1 MPSIKRLEQRQKELE
16 AEYDLLS
23 EKISRLK
30 KARILETDPNT
41 RFKLDKQL
49 EDLEN
54 ERETIEAEIEKTV
67 QAINAEKNIPQASP
81 LTKAKKRPITY
92 SLRPQVKHFVNRE
105 KMREQLRVD
114 LRDEQKVIVV
124 VDGLAGIGK
133 TSLAA
138 KVAEEVEDEFSGIYY
153 TKCSSETDVDQLL
166 AELAYFLGEYGDHTL
181 ENVVEYNIPQKN
193 KINFLID
200 SLGKRT
206 ANVPVCEKSASE
218 THVVRRY
225 LLIFDDLHE
234 LLDKR
239 QTIKDQDLQLFFNK
253 LLTQSHNSK
262 IMLVSRTR
270 PVFHRYQSSQSK
282 KTLEKMDQEGGIEL
296 LQILGV
302 EEDKQLLQQA
312 YQLTSG
318 HPLAMELLASLTEV
332 MPLED
337 ILADKTL
344 FYDDVSVAEKLLQ
357 ELYNTLTPEEQTLL
371 RKIAILPHP
380 ATRDL
385 ICYLGEEEIP
395 PNPPLEKGGTAQ
407 NLNSLVRKALVTY
420 DKKQKIYKQ
429 HDLVRDFNRMKMTE
443 EEKKE
448 YHLKAA
454 AYYENLEYNKDKPTF
469 EQVQQRLE
477 VRDHYFQAGEIEKA
491 AFLLVE
497 VSEYLRE
504 WGYLERC
511 KTLLEETLKAVES
524 LSPNDERQLLMVDL
538 LVELSWIESSSEGL
552 DKAIDRC
559 KQAEDIL
566 KIVED
571 KRRAGNLYHAMGK
584 FFYEKASWEEADTY
598 LHLSFEIK
606 KEQADTK
613 GIVKTLGALRVL
625 YWNSGELDKI
635 EAISRDGIKVCEYLG
650 DMEHKSEILVNIL
663 GKTLEAQRR
672 FDEALSVYEES
683 LRSRNKNDFT
693 GKALSSRLIG
703 QTFRKKKN
711 FENALEKYQES
722 LVFAEESRDVL
733 AQSRALRGIGDTY
746 RNEGKMEEAIHKYDE
761 AVEKIVTSDNLIGK
775 ISVLRE
781 IAWSYRDTGELDKA
795 LEQFKKC
802 LQLSRVSGNIVQL
815 ANSLNNIGFLYSTS
829 YSNLDKALLYYT
841 ESLEIKRNLGILI
854 GIDLAENNVAY
865 VYKKQGKLD
874 EALKVFEKLLAIMND
889 PRISNRAMTLGRKMY
904 TLHNIGEIYYD
915 KGDSQRSLEF
925 FKKSLQLCE
934 EGKRL
939 PFKPVILNTLGAVYM
954 SLGNYEEALTALDES
969 AQLHTELYKKAE
981 PLTNIAEVYYRQG
994 NLAEAMTKCEESLA
1008 LSRQYGGRIQAGLTL
1023 HLMGKIRMQENN
1035 YDEALKYV
1043 QEAVDIFKT
1052 TGSRHLS
1059 EAEATLQEIEERIEH
1074 R

>member
-16 AEYDLLS
+16 GEYDLLS

-30 KARILETDPNT
+30 KARILETDPST

-81 LTKAKKRPITY
+81 LTKAKKRPISY
-92 SLRPQVKHFVNRE
+92 SLRPQVRHFVNRE

-138 KVAEEVEDEFSGIYY
+138 KVSEEVEEEFTGIYY
-153 TKCSSETDVDQLL
+153 TKCTPETDVDQLL

-200 SLGKRT
+200 SLGQRT
-206 ANVPVCEKSASE
+206 ANVPVYEKNASE
-218 THVVRRY
+218 THAVRGY

-239 QTIKDQDLQLFFNK
+239 QTIKDQGLRLLFDN
-253 LLTQSHNSK
+253 LLAQSHNSK
-262 IMLVSRTR
+262 IMLVSRVR
-270 PVFHRYQSSQSK
+270 PVFTRYQSSQAKNTLK
-282 KTLEKMDQEGGIEL
+282 KMEQEGGIEL
-296 LQILGV
+296 LQVLGV

-344 FYDDVSVAEKLLQ
+344 FYDDVNVAEKLLQ

-395 PNPPLEKGGTAQ
+395 PNPPLEKKGEIAQ
-407 NLNSLVRKALVTY
+407 NFNSLVRKALVTY
-420 DKKQKIYKQ
+420 DRKQKVYKQ

-443 EEKKE
+443 EERKE

-477 VRDHYFQAGEIEKA
+477 AYHHYFQTREIEKA
-491 AFLLVE
+491 ASLLVE
-497 VSEYLRE
+497 VSEYLRK

-511 KTLLEETLKAVES
+511 RTLLEETLKAVES
-524 LSPNDERQLLMVDL
+524 LRLNNERQLLMVDL
-538 LVELSWIESSSEGL
+538 LVELSWIERSSEGL

-571 KRRAGNLYHAMGK
+571 KKRAGNLYHAMGK
-584 FFYEKASWEEADTY
+584 FFYEKASWEEADIY
-598 LHLSFEIK
+598 LDRSFEMK
-606 KEQADTK
+606 KQERETK
-613 GIVKTLGALRVL
+613 GLVKVLSDLRVL
-625 YWNSGELDKI
+625 YWASGKLEKI
-635 EAISRDGIKVCEYLG
+635 EVMSREGVKVCKQL
-650 DMEHKSEILVNIL
+650 DDVKSQAEIMINIL
-663 GKTLEAQRR
+663 GRTFEEQRR
-672 FDEALSVYEES
+672 FDEALTVYEDS
-683 LRSRNKNDFT
+683 LLLRKTDDLV
-693 GKALSSRLIG
+693 GKALSCRLIG
-703 QTFRKKKN
+703 GILRQQKVYGD
-711 FENALEKYQES
+711 ALNRYEKSLTLAKES
-722 LVFAEESRDVL
+722 GNLI
-733 AQSRALRGIGDTY
+733 AQAWVLRGIGEVY
-746 RNEGKMEEAIHKYDE
+746 RDKGQIEEAMKKYEESIKIAAESVDLAGKDSIFFKIGISYQRTGEIDE
-761 AVEKIVTSDNLIGK
+761 ALK
-775 ISVLRE
+775 
-781 IAWSYRDTGELDKA
+781 
-795 LEQFKKC
+795 QFKKC
-802 LQLSRVSGNIVQL
+802 LELRRDLGDVVGVTS
-815 ANSLNNIGFLYSTS
+815 ALNQI
-829 YSNLDKALLYYT
+829 AWIYYT
-841 ESLEIKRNLGILI
+841 RYSDLSNALSHFKESVKIRRKLGRLLSIELEMG
-854 GIDLAENNVAY
+854 NVAA
-865 VYKKQGKLD
+865 VYREQGKLD
-874 EALKVFEKLLAIMND
+874 EALEIFQELLELRGKRGDFSETVILYHIGATYYAKEEFHKSLKVLKQ
-889 PRISNRAMTLGRKMY
+889 G
-904 TLHNIGEIYYD
+904 
-915 KGDSQRSLEF
+915 
-925 FKKSLQLCE
+925 LQLCE
-934 EGKRL
+934 KGKRFYRKSL
-939 PFKPVILNTLGAVYM
+939 ILNYLGAVY
-954 SLGNYEEALTALDES
+954 SVIGNYEEALTALVKS
-969 AQLHTELYKKAE
+969 FQLQTVTFRKAE
-981 PLTNIAEVYYRQG
+981 PLTNIADVYYRQG
-994 NLAEAMTKCEESLA
+994 KLAEAMTKCEESLA
-1008 LSRQYGGRIQAGLTL
+1008 LSRQYGGRIQAGKTL

-1052 TGSRHLS
+1052 TGSRHLP
-1059 EAEATLQEIEERIEH
+1059 EAEATLQEIEGRIEH